1 MELKQ
6 KASSTGFRTLILLDL
21 LLREP
26 LTKGEIIERL
36 SKNPYI
42 TNISK
47 ETLRLDIN
55 TLKAAGFEI
64 QNTGK
69 ANKYRYKIN
78 WSPIQFNL
86 TRKELNV
93 LLRTKEALIK
103 LSNWEYIVRLYGLFE
118 KITPLIKDEND
129 INELMNFHQFSNID
143 FKTLKELNALSAKKK
158 EVILLYNSPNSG
170 IKEIQIKLKGI
181 KYNGSKLYITGISK
195 NYTGSTILRADNIIK
210 TIKMLNTK
218 ESLKKPAV
226 KKIICKI
233 TPEGRNATGFLDEE
247 KILKETKN
255 YIEIELKSDNDFMAV
270 QRLLSFG
277 DGLISIK
284 NKDIERKYTDA
295 LKEILKKYGE
305 TS

>member
-1 MELKQ
+1 M
-6 KASSTGFRTLILLDL
+6 
-21 LLREP
+21 
-26 LTKGEIIERL
+26 
-36 SKNPYI
+36 
-42 TNISK
+42 
-47 ETLRLDIN
+47 
-55 TLKAAGFEI
+55 
-64 QNTGK
+64 
-69 ANKYRYKIN
+69 
-78 WSPIQFNL
+78 
-86 TRKELNV
+86 
-93 LLRTKEALIK
+93 
-103 LSNWEYIVRLYGLFE
+103 RLYGLFE

-143 FKTLKELNALSAKKK
+143 FKTLKELNALSARKK

-195 NYTGSTILRADNIIK
+195 NYTGSTILRADNIK
-210 TIKMLNTK
+210 KKKKMLNTK

>member
-1 MELKQ
+1 M
-6 KASSTGFRTLILLDL
+6 
-21 LLREP
+21 
-26 LTKGEIIERL
+26 
-36 SKNPYI
+36 
-42 TNISK
+42 
-47 ETLRLDIN
+47 
-55 TLKAAGFEI
+55 
-64 QNTGK
+64 
-69 ANKYRYKIN
+69 
-78 WSPIQFNL
+78 
-86 TRKELNV
+86 NV
-93 LLRTKEALIK
+93 QYQGRM
-103 LSNWEYIVRLYGLFE
+103 Y
-118 KITPLIKDEND
+118 
-129 INELMNFHQFSNID
+129 
-143 FKTLKELNALSAKKK
+143 KTLKELNALSARKK

>member
-143 FKTLKELNALSAKKK
+143 FKTLKELNALSARKK

-181 KYNGSKLYITGISK
+181 KY
-195 NYTGSTILRADNIIK
+195 
-210 TIKMLNTK
+210 
-218 ESLKKPAV
+218 
-226 KKIICKI
+226 
-233 TPEGRNATGFLDEE
+233 
-247 KILKETKN
+247 
-255 YIEIELKSDNDFMAV
+255 
-270 QRLLSFG
+270 
-277 DGLISIK
+277 
-284 NKDIERKYTDA
+284 
-295 LKEILKKYGE
+295 
-305 TS
+305 

>member
-1 MELKQ
+1 MCL
-6 KASSTGFRTLILLDL
+6 
-21 LLREP
+21 
-26 LTKGEIIERL
+26 
-36 SKNPYI
+36 YI
-42 TNISK
+42 
-47 ETLRLDIN
+47 
-55 TLKAAGFEI
+55 
-64 QNTGK
+64 
-69 ANKYRYKIN
+69 NKYRYKIN

-143 FKTLKELNALSAKKK
+143 FKTLKELNALSARKK

>member
-1 MELKQ
+1 M
-6 KASSTGFRTLILLDL
+6 
-21 LLREP
+21 
-26 LTKGEIIERL
+26 
-36 SKNPYI
+36 
-42 TNISK
+42 
-47 ETLRLDIN
+47 
-55 TLKAAGFEI
+55 
-64 QNTGK
+64 
-69 ANKYRYKIN
+69 
-78 WSPIQFNL
+78 
-86 TRKELNV
+86 
-93 LLRTKEALIK
+93 
-103 LSNWEYIVRLYGLFE
+103 RLYGLFE

-143 FKTLKELNALSAKKK
+143 FKTLKELNALSARKK